1 MKLIL
6 IKTKE
11 DNDFQQF
18 ILCNNINEPISSFDV
33 EINRN
38 TALISYKTSEQYQNK
53 GYASEGLIK
62 LKEELFKDDN
72 ILFLELI
79 NLSGDYSRKVAENA
93 GFISPSNNLDYYVL
107 LNPRAEEIL
116 TNLLNTL
123 DDSSLEYKKAKKL
136 LEKVKV
142 MKNRELMA
150 RSKQQ
155 EKLNELLE
163 RLELESD
170 EEYRK
175 KLEEE
180 IKHLKKVLNLK
191 ELNKTK

>member
-1 MKLIL
+1 M
-6 IKTKE
+6 
-11 DNDFQQF
+11 
-18 ILCNNINEPISSFDV
+18 
-33 EINRN
+33 
-38 TALISYKTSEQYQNK
+38 
-53 GYASEGLIK
+53 
-62 LKEELFKDDN
+62 
-72 ILFLELI
+72 ELI

-107 LNPRAEEIL
+107 LNPRAEKIL